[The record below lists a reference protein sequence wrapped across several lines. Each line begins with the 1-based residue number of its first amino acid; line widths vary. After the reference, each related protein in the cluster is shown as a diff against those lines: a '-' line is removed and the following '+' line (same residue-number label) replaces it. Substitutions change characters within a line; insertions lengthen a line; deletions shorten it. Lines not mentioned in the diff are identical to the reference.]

1 MKFDRIDLKILD
13 LLQRDAT
20 IPIARIADQVGL
32 SQTPCWKR
40 IRKHEEAGVIRAR
53 VALLDPDA
61 FGLSLTAFV
70 MVEAVEHTAE
80 WRASFL
86 AAVEKLEPIR
96 DVYRLAGNYDFLLRV
111 VVADMAAFDRL
122 YEDLTASIRLR
133 SVNSVFALE
142 RVKVSTT
149 LPMSELPHSATS
161 PATGPEPR

>member
-1 MKFDRIDLKILD
+1 MTFDRIDLKILD

-20 IPIARIADQVGL
+20 IPVARVADRVGL

-40 IRKHEEAGVIRAR
+40 IQKHEEAGVIRAR

-61 FGLSLTAFV
+61 FGLSLTVFV

-86 AAVEKLEPIR
+86 AVVENLEPVR

-111 VVADMAAFDRL
+111 IVADMAAFDRF

-133 SVNSVFALE
+133 SVSSAFALE
-142 RVKVSTT
+142 AVRTT
-149 LPMSELPHSATS
+149 TALPLATLLAGS
-161 PATGPEPR
+161 